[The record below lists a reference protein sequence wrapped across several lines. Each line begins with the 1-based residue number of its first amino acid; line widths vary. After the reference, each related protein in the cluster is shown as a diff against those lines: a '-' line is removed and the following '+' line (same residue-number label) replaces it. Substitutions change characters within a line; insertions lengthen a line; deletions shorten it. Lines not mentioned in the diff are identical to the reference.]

1 MAVVNRIKNMLNL
14 FVLLS
19 VIHLSVVKSECDSV
33 VTCLKELSAING
45 LETVSSY
52 EEIAGNRTKKFTTYI
67 KEVGDNSND
76 TYTENAEDL
85 DKKIVEFSELL
96 KEQLTQSLIKYESE
110 IFKKYDD
117 NITTLIKTFEVLD
130 DSETVTEPPEQLKTN
145 VSVLKTKDSLEI
157 IADNVTSIAASSNI
171 SKEVIMHELP
181 TIISSTTIKNSDT
194 SVSQT
199 DNKSSKM
206 NKDDQNLLAE
216 LFDLITM
223 GASNTKT
230 KMIKTIDTSLNNL
243 QKNVNTTAN
252 FEKKAH
258 EKQISTETK
267 NITNIINITNNY
279 DNMKKAATKGN
290 SKILVTNNNITVLPI
305 GKVNNAIKDLKK
317 ETKLLTQTNVSNYIL
332 TTEATLDEEKNENDG
347 NETINIL
354 SIDDKNLNNIYQEN
368 YLKYKLIEEQTPE
381 DKDFVYDLI
390 AFDDNNTDYPKI
402 DYVEMYKDTT
412 NEDIGF
418 TTPNL
423 NLIANENKE
432 IIEDITES
440 VVNVVIIPCLENL
453 KNCSVNENTSVGA
466 DNSTGTLTTD
476 SCVTRSRSRDVTSVL
491 FPWVAAIF
499 VRDVSSSRYTYVCDG
514 AVLSQYTVLTAAH
527 CLRNGS
533 VVIPLKDIIIVL
545 GKLSQKDMD
554 GNEIYKPRDVIIHN
568 SYSQDGGVRHDLAL
582 LVTETRIEYREKRVE
597 PACLPH
603 GETEAIEAVST
614 GWNISGDLIPIPF
627 RGGHNDDCLQEHEKQ
642 SKNVFCSTYLSD
654 ITTCPSYGG
663 IYAERLRD
671 GVWYLRGIQ
680 TADEINQ
687 RFCVNRNV
695 RYTDLTK
702 YADWLRLNV
711 V

>member
-33 VTCLKELSAING
+33 VTCLKELSAITG
-45 LETVSSY
+45 LETVSSH
-52 EEIAGNRTKKFTTYI
+52 EQIAGNRTKKFTTYI

-110 IFKKYDD
+110 IFKKHDD

-130 DSETVTEPPEQLKTN
+130 DIETVTEPPEQLKTN
-145 VSVLKTKDSLEI
+145 VSVSKTKDSLEI
-157 IADNVTSIAASSNI
+157 IADNVTSIAASTNI
-171 SKEVIMHELP
+171 NKEVIMHEF
-181 TIISSTTIKNSDT
+181 TTEISSTTIKNNDI

-199 DNKSSKM
+199 DNESSKM

-230 KMIKTIDTSLNNL
+230 KMIKTIDTALKNL
-243 QKNVNTTAN
+243 HKNVNTTAN
-252 FEKKAH
+252 FEKEAH

-267 NITNIINITNNY
+267 NITNIINITNNH
-279 DNMKKAATKGN
+279 DNMKKAATK
-290 SKILVTNNNITVLPI
+290 
-305 GKVNNAIKDLKK
+305 
-317 ETKLLTQTNVSNYIL
+317 
-332 TTEATLDEEKNENDG
+332 EATLDQEKNENDG

-390 AFDDNNTDYPKI
+390 AFDDKNTDYPKI

-423 NLIANENKE
+423 NLIANENKA

-476 SCVTRSRSRDVTSVL
+476 SCVIRSRSRDVTSTL

-499 VRDVSSSRYTYVCDG
+499 VRDASSSRYTYVCDG
-514 AVLSQYTVLTAAH
+514 AVLSQNSVLTAAH

-554 GNEIYKPRDVIIHN
+554 GNEIYKARDVIIHN

-597 PACLPH
+597 PACLAH

>member
-1 MAVVNRIKNMLNL
+1 MAVVNRIKNILNL

-19 VIHLSVVKSECDSV
+19 VIQLSVVKSECDSV

-45 LETVSSY
+45 LETVSSH

-110 IFKKYDD
+110 IFKKHYD

-130 DSETVTEPPEQLKTN
+130 DIETVTEPPEQLKTN
-145 VSVLKTKDSLEI
+145 VSVSITKDTLEI
-157 IADNVTSIAASSNI
+157 IADNVTSIAASTNI
-171 SKEVIMHELP
+171 NKEVIMHEF
-181 TIISSTTIKNSDT
+181 TTEISSTTIKNNDI

-199 DNKSSKM
+199 DNESSKM

-230 KMIKTIDTSLNNL
+230 KMIKTIDTALNNL

-252 FEKKAH
+252 FEKEAH
-258 EKQISTETK
+258 EKLISTETK

-279 DNMKKAATKGN
+279 DSMKKAATKGN

-305 GKVNNAIKDLKK
+305 GKANNAIKDLKK
-317 ETKLLTQTNVSNYIL
+317 ETILLTQTNVSNYIL
-332 TTEATLDEEKNENDG
+332 TTEATLVQDKNENDG

-423 NLIANENKE
+423 NLIANENKA

-453 KNCSVNENTSVGA
+453 KNCSVKENTSVGA
-466 DNSTGTLTTD
+466 DDST
-476 SCVTRSRSRDVTSVL
+476 
-491 FPWVAAIF
+491 
-499 VRDVSSSRYTYVCDG
+499 VS
-514 AVLSQYTVLTAAH
+514 
-527 CLRNGS
+527 
-533 VVIPLKDIIIVL
+533 
-545 GKLSQKDMD
+545 
-554 GNEIYKPRDVIIHN
+554 
-568 SYSQDGGVRHDLAL
+568 
-582 LVTETRIEYREKRVE
+582 
-597 PACLPH
+597 
-603 GETEAIEAVST
+603 
-614 GWNISGDLIPIPF
+614 F
-627 RGGHNDDCLQEHEKQ
+627 
-642 SKNVFCSTYLSD
+642 
-654 ITTCPSYGG
+654 
-663 IYAERLRD
+663 
-671 GVWYLRGIQ
+671 
-680 TADEINQ
+680 
-687 RFCVNRNV
+687 
-695 RYTDLTK
+695 
-702 YADWLRLNV
+702 
-711 V
+711 